1 MSVVGE
7 KTDDPRYT
15 PRSAFDPIGD
25 LGFNA
30 CTISLQST
38 ILSFLASAVP
48 RASSCSA
55 SSKQS
60 DTKDAQPDRDSR
72 LYQIRSFWSVA
83 PNEKNRA
90 ISPGHQLR
98 EEQHDRV
105 GNQPPDEP
113 AVLRQDRGGGHRGG
127 VEPPPAGGRC
137 REDHHHPAR
146 KLVHQAVRRICRE
159 HARPG
164 LRERD

>member
-72 LYQIRSFWSVA
+72 LYQIRSCCSVA
-83 PNEKNRA
+83 PNEKKRA
-90 ISPGHQLR
+90 ISPRRQLR

-105 GNQPPDEP
+105 GNQSPDEP
-113 AVLRQDRGGGHRGG
+113 TGISQDRGRRHRSG
-127 VEPPPAGGRC
+127 VKPAPAGERC

-146 KLVHQAVRRICRE
+146 KLVHQAV
-159 HARPG
+159 
-164 LRERD
+164 

>member
-1 MSVVGE
+1 PEVALFGHGRTSALSPLLGA
-7 KTDDPRYT
+7 KRKLDFGTR
-15 PRSAFDPIGD
+15 RSESGPIGAI
-25 LGFNA
+25 GFNP

-60 DTKDAQPDRDSR
+60 DTKDAQPDRDSQ
-72 LYQIRSFWSVA
+72 LYQIRSFCSVA
-83 PNEKNRA
+83 PNEKKRA

-105 GNQPPDEP
+105 GNQSPDEP
-113 AVLRQDRGGGHRGG
+113 
-127 VEPPPAGGRC
+127 
-137 REDHHHPAR
+137 
-146 KLVHQAVRRICRE
+146 
-159 HARPG
+159 
-164 LRERD
+164 